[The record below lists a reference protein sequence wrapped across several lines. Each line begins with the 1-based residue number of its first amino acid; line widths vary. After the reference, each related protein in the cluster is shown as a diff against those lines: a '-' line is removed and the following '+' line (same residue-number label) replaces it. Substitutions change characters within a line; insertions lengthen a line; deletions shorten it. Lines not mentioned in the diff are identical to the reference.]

1 MEIFGVS
8 RQIAQRDMGE
18 YMNLAPGNLS
28 YHKSDRAYLVTSIF
42 KPMITQGTID
52 EFLALKS
59 EDTRFGGAGHI
70 VYVQQPSFHID
81 PAIFRVVLQGIF
93 QSKQLKLR
101 YQSLNNPKGLEREIC
116 PLKLVYT
123 GFRWH
128 IRAFCL
134 VRNDYRD
141 FSLARIIS
149 VPEPVGDF
157 DFEACCAND
166 KLWNDFVTLDFAI
179 NPKLSSDEASLLR
192 QEFGFK
198 NNILSIK
205 TRKALINYT
214 LQAYQVMVDE
224 GQSVPRRDR
233 LVLNNIEAIS
243 RFIW

>member
-1 MEIFGVS
+1 VGM
-8 RQIAQRDMGE
+8 
-18 YMNLAPGNLS
+18 
-28 YHKSDRAYLVTSIF
+28 
-42 KPMITQGTID
+42 
-52 EFLALKS
+52 
-59 EDTRFGGAGHI
+59 
-70 VYVQQPSFHID
+70 
-81 PAIFRVVLQGIF
+81 
-93 QSKQLKLR
+93 
-101 YQSLNNPKGLEREIC
+101 
-116 PLKLVYT
+116 
-123 GFRWH
+123 
-128 IRAFCL
+128 
-134 VRNDYRD
+134 
-141 FSLARIIS
+141 
-149 VPEPVGDF
+149 GDF

-179 NPKLSSDEASLLR
+179 NHKLSSDEASLLR